1 VCVCVWFTLGV
12 FYTTHNTLYAHT
24 TSLLQ
29 MYAHLVH
36 QCAHHHTSLL
46 HLHAV
51 SCPHSLSKCCLHG
64 RSSSYAPHLLH
75 THYSHLHT
83 THKCPLAHHTLMPTC
98 LLCSYAHLLIMLLC
112 PLVHYAPMPT
122 CHYALMPTC
131 SLCPYA
137 HLLIMLLCP
146 LVIMLLCPLAHC
158 ALMPTCSPHFHHT
171 HFAHLCT
178 TFTPHSLCSYAHLH
192 TTHCAHLHTT
202 LTPHSPCSNAHLLHT
217 HCAHLHTTLTPHS
230 PCSDAHSLIMLLCPL
245 AHHTYSTPIM
255 LSCPLAHHNIIIMPT
270 CTPQLHHHAHLHTTT
285 TSLCPLAHHNYMYY
299 TGLCIVAH
307 CLSAVHN
314 QCNALTC
321 THHPPHKYTYS
332 A

>member
-1 VCVCVWFTLGV
+1 VCVCGSHSVCFT
-12 FYTTHNTLYAHT
+12 
-24 TSLLQ
+24 Q
-29 MYAHLVH
+29 
-36 QCAHHHTSLL
+36 
-46 HLHAV
+46 
-51 SCPHSLSKCCLHG
+51 
-64 RSSSYAPHLLH
+64 
-75 THYSHLHT
+75 HT
-83 THKCPLAHHTLMPTC
+83 THSTHTPHHCCRCMHIWCISVHITTHHFCICMQFHAHTVCRNAACMDGVAHTHHTYSTLIIPTC
-98 LLCSYAHLLIMLLC
+98 TPHISAHLLIILLC
-112 PLVHYAPMPT
+112 PLAY
-122 CHYALMPTC
+122 YALMPTC
-131 SLCPYA
+131 SLCSYA
-137 HLLIMLLCP
+137 HLFIMLLCP
-146 LVIMLLCPLAHC
+146 LVIMPLCPLAHC